1 MLLISW
7 THGVQKVPVDNMRE
21 FLNQHS
27 AIIIVILFGGL
38 AIIWSFL
45 SKDHRWISIAAGI
58 IATLTVIGYFTLKPN
73 ETELESGTLAA
84 QLEEGRPTLVQVY
97 SDL

>member
-1 MLLISW
+1 
-7 THGVQKVPVDNMRE
+7 MRE

-38 AIIWSFL
+38 AIIWSLL
-45 SKDHRWISIAAGI
+45 SRDHRWISIAAGI
-58 IATLTVIGYFTLKPN
+58 IAILTIIGYFALKPT
-73 ETELESGTLAA
+73 ETELETGTIAA